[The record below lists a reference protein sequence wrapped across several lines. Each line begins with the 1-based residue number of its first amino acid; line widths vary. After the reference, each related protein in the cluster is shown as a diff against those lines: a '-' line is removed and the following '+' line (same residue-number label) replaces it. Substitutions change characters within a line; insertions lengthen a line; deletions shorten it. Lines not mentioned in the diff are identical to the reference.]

1 MNENR
6 IEKKFVFGKFKE
18 DNLERILL
26 LNGNS
31 VLIYVAAYSEW
42 GPFKNKIG
50 ANLTDD
56 ALSFANYIEQKTFD
70 QRKKIYLDTGNNEI
84 Y

>member
-26 LNGNS
+26 LNGFS
-31 VLIYVAAYSEW
+31 
-42 GPFKNKIG
+42 KII
-50 ANLTDD
+50 
-56 ALSFANYIEQKTFD
+56 SI
-70 QRKKIYLDTGNNEI
+70 
-84 Y
+84 